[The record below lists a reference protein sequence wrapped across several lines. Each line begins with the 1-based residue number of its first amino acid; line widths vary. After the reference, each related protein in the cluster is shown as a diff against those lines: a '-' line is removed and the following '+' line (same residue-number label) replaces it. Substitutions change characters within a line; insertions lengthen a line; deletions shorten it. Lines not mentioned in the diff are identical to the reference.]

1 MGAMNVGDIA
11 IGVLL
16 SHVRE
21 EEKLLLRA
29 LSSRGVNAVR
39 LYDRSLVLDLTD
51 PSDLPTLDLVVD
63 RCMAHSRGLTVLRV
77 FESLGIPTVNSSQSM
92 ANADD
97 KAATTRAL
105 AMAGL
110 PTLRTAVAF
119 DTESALQA
127 LERIGYPAVIKP
139 VTGSWGR
146 LLARVNSPSAARS
159 LLEHKRSLGSF
170 HHAIFYL
177 QEYVAKPGRDLRAF
191 VVGNEVIAASYRNA
205 DHWVTNVARGAV
217 SRPCPLTAEIADLAA
232 HSARVLG
239 LEIAGVDLVETPAG
253 LKVIEVNGG
262 VEFKGLMQVTQ
273 IDIAGVIADYLIRRA
288 RGAAAASIVSAS
300 VA

>member
-1 MGAMNVGDIA
+1 MGVITVGGVS

-29 LSSRGVNAVR
+29 LSNRGVDPVR
-39 LYDRSLVLDLTD
+39 LYDKALVFDLTD
-51 PSDLPTLDLVVD
+51 PSDVPRLDLVVD
-63 RCMAHSRGLTVLRV
+63 RCIAHSRGVTALRL
-77 FESLGIPTVNSSQSM
+77 FESLGIPTVNSSQAM
-92 ANADD
+92 ATADD

-105 AMAGL
+105 AAAGL

-119 DTESALQA
+119 DTESALRA

-146 LLARVNSPSAARS
+146 LLARVNSASAARS

-170 HHAIFYL
+170 HHTIYYV
-177 QEYVAKPGRDLRAF
+177 QEYVAKPGRDVRAF

-205 DHWVTNVARGAV
+205 EHWVTNVARGAV
-217 SRPCPLTAEIADLAA
+217 SYPCPVTPEIADLACRSA
-232 HSARVLG
+232 HVLG

-253 LKVIEVNGG
+253 LKVLEVNGG
-262 VEFKGLMQVTQ
+262 VEFKGLMQTTQ
-273 IDIAGVIADYLIRRA
+273 IDIGGVIADYLIRRA
-288 RGAAAASIVSAS
+288 RGVAVGSVVSAS